1 MWIQKDK
8 LTKETSWNEV
18 SDWVVIDGVLWV
30 EIQEEVRDVCIVRC
44 DKKLPMHP

>member
-8 LTKETSWNEV
+8 LIKTSWDEV

-30 EIQEEVRDVCIVRC
+30 EIQEKEVSEVCIVRC
-44 DKKLPMHP
+44 